1 MDTIVFPIDSGGM
14 KYDVTI
20 GIPVY
25 NVEPYI
31 TQSLESAL
39 AQTYPSIEFLLVDD
53 ASGDLSADIVRSFQ
67 MSHPRGAD
75 IRLLSNP
82 NNLGVSATRNRIIEE
97 ARGEYLY
104 FMDADDIIT
113 ENAISLLIH
122 QLQLYQAEIAFGS
135 YEKTETSGL
144 KSIYQY
150 PEIQLFEED
159 ALANFS
165 YRKFGGIQ
173 ASACNYLVKL
183 SVLREHHLRFVDVN
197 YWEDLVFTFD
207 LVTYIHRAVLI
218 SQITYY
224 YQCRENSLS
233 NYQAR
238 QEISKDEILNNVKAI
253 DVLKTNTQRYSGKVY
268 YPDRCYIVMMYFF
281 YMVCNILKRGETVQP
296 PFTYE
301 EIRSL
306 LSHPATL
313 KEICSFEHTRFK
325 NLILYLIG
333 KLPSFLC
340 VETIRCLGI
349 MKKVI

>member
-82 NNLGVSATRNRIIEE
+82 HNLGVSATRNRIIEE
-97 ARGEYLY
+97 ARGEHLY

-144 KSIYQY
+144 KFIYQY
-150 PEIQLFEED
+150 PDIQLFEED
-159 ALANFS
+159 TIANFS

-183 SVLREHHLRFVDVN
+183 SILREHHLRFVDVN

-207 LVTYIHRAVLI
+207 LVTYIHRAVLT

-253 DVLKTNTQRYSGKVY
+253 DVLKSSTSHYSDKDY
-268 YPDRCYIVMMYFF
+268 YPERCYIVMMFYF
-281 YMVCNILKRGETVQP
+281 YMVCNILKRGKNVQP

-301 EIRSL
+301 EIRTL
-306 LSHPATL
+306 MSHPATF
-313 KEICSFEHTRFK
+313 KEICSFRHVLIK
-325 NLILYLIG
+325 NLLLYLIG
-333 KLPSFLC
+333 KLPPSLC
-340 VETIRCLGI
+340 VGTIRCLGK
-349 MKKVI
+349 MKKII

>member
-1 MDTIVFPIDSGGM
+1 MDSIVCPIDNRGM
-14 KYDVTI
+14 KYDVTV

-53 ASGDLSADIVRSFQ
+53 ASGDLSADVVRSFQ
-67 MSHPRGAD
+67 MGHPRGAD

-104 FMDADDIIT
+104 FMDADDVMT
-113 ENAISLLIH
+113 ENTISLLMH

-238 QEISKDEILNNVKAI
+238 QEISKVEILNNVKAI
-253 DVLKTNTQRYSGKVY
+253 DVLKVNTQRYSCKPY
-268 YPDRCYIVMMYFF
+268 YPKRCYVVMMTYF
-281 YMVCNILKRGETVQP
+281 YMVCNILKRGKHIHP
-296 PFTYE
+296 PFTYK

-306 LSHPATL
+306 MSHPATL
-313 KEICSFEHTRFK
+313 KEICSFPHTRFM

-333 KLPSFLC
+333 NLPSFLC
-340 VETIRCLGI
+340 VETIRCLGK
-349 MKKVI
+349 MKKLI